1 MLRGIFFLAAF
12 IAFLHQGV
20 VVAQQGPKIML
31 GDPVLPATSVP
42 AGRPA
47 PERSH
52 LQKVFLG
59 PAAPSSHASTMAC
72 AATSPAPLPC
82 ETDCGWG
89 CGPSGRLWVS
99 AEYLMWWTSGAR
111 LPAMLASSPDG
122 TPQTQ
127 AGVLG
132 APGTRV
138 LAGNSVLSNGPR
150 SGFRVKAGTW
160 LDNER
165 TSGIEASF
173 FMLGNQSRSFGAG
186 ASDGSQ
192 IVSRPYFNTATGQQ
206 DAELVSYPG
215 VLGGTAT
222 VTSRSSGL
230 LGAGLLLREN
240 LCCGDLACP
249 WSCNPCDRRTGSY
262 RLDALFGYRY
272 YGYDEQLGISE
283 RLQPLG
289 GAFLPGTQIAVN
301 DQFNVRNT
309 FNGVVLGLAS
319 EWYRD
324 RWSFTVQPRVAIGQ
338 NFRQVTINGSTVVTT
353 PGFDT
358 VASQGGLLALS
369 SNTGVY
375 RSVGWAVI
383 PELDLSLG
391 CRVTE
396 RLRCTVGY
404 SMIYW
409 SRIARANSQVDTVVN
424 ANLIPGAGGGA
435 GAGGQQRPAFTNTV
449 DALWM
454 HGLTFGVEYRY

>member
-1 MLRGIFFLAAF
+1 MLRSKILLAAF
-12 IAFLHQGV
+12 IALLHHGV
-20 VVAQQGPKIML
+20 VGAQHDPKIVL

-42 AGRPA
+42 AGRPV
-47 PERSH
+47 PQRS
-52 LQKVFLG
+52 LSQKVFLG
-59 PAAPSSHASTMAC
+59 LAVPSSHTSTMVRSSTAH
-72 AATSPAPLPC
+72 TPLPC
-82 ETDCGWG
+82 EADCGWA
-89 CGPSGRLWVS
+89 CGPAGRLWVS
-99 AEYLMWWTSGAR
+99 AEYLMWWTNGAR
-111 LPAMLASSPDG
+111 LPAMLTSSPDG
-122 TPQTQ
+122 TPQSQ

-138 LAGNSVLSNGPR
+138 LAGNSVVNHGPR

-160 LDNER
+160 LDDER
-165 TSGIEASF
+165 TCGIEASF
-173 FMLGNQSRSFGAG
+173 FMLGNQSRSFSAG

-222 VTSRSSGL
+222 VTTRSSGL
-230 LGAGLLLREN
+230 LGAGLLLREA

-249 WSCNPCDRRTGSY
+249 WSCNPCDRRTASY

-319 EWYRD
+319 EWYYD

-358 VASQGGLLALS
+358 VVSQGGLLALS
-369 SNTGVY
+369 SNIGAY
-375 RSVGWAVI
+375 RSVDWAVI

-391 CRVTE
+391 YRVTE

-409 SRIARANSQVDTVVN
+409 SRIARANAQVDPVVN
-424 ANLIPGAGGGA
+424 ANLIPGAGGGP
-435 GAGGQQRPAFTNTV
+435 GAGGEQRPAYTNTV
-449 DALWM
+449 DGLWM